1 MRHCGVQTWEKLQF
15 KHIEATESMWGGCC
29 VQPGHGK
36 SSGHILHLFRH
47 QRQSA
52 LRHTPPPFH
61 CLGPAAYRRDK
72 CCKRWFFKFYV
83 SSVTPMFMYWSIP
96 DLEQNFSLRIIFFQ
110 FGKKL
115 NWCYLLYLL
124 WVFAM
129 SGLEVGQFWICASQ
143 CNQRAFSDLR
153 TWIKKCLKYQ
163 ARESPL
169 LTKEQTMVREI
180 SMTRNLVAR
189 VAALVGTC

>member
-29 VQPGHGK
+29 VQPSHGK

-72 CCKRWFFKFYV
+72 CCKRWLFKFYV
-83 SSVTPMFMYWSIP
+83 SSVTLMFMYWSIP
-96 DLEQNFSLRIIFFQ
+96 DLEQNFSLRIIFFSIWEKIKLMLSSIFTLSFRYVW
-110 FGKKL
+110 FGSWAIL
-115 NWCYLLYLL
+115 NLC
-124 WVFAM
+124 
-129 SGLEVGQFWICASQ
+129 
-143 CNQRAFSDLR
+143 
-153 TWIKKCLKYQ
+153 
-163 ARESPL
+163 
-169 LTKEQTMVREI
+169 I
-180 SMTRNLVAR
+180 SMQPKSIFWSKNLNQKVPEIPSKREPIAHQ
-189 VAALVGTC
+189 GTDYG